1 MSIGVSLA
9 YKTTEGSLEL
19 GKNPLST
26 VHSVFSSLQ
35 EITTNIELNI
45 KGSFLNII
53 NFNYHSTDAKVQK
66 NQFIYVKI
74 LLKIFC

>member
-9 YKTTEGSLEL
+9 YKTTEGSSEL
-19 GKNPLST
+19 GKNPLNT

-45 KGSFLNII
+45 KGTFLNII

-66 NQFIYVKI
+66 K
-74 LLKIFC
+74 

>member
-26 VHSVFSSLQ
+26 VHSIFSSLQ

-53 NFNYHSTDAKVQK
+53 NFNYHSPMQK
-66 NQFIYVKI
+66 YEKNNLYM
-74 LLKIFC
+74 LKFC

>member
-53 NFNYHSTDAKVQK
+53 NFNYHLPMQRYEK
-66 NQFIYVKI
+66 NNSYM
-74 LLKIFC
+74 LKFC